1 MWIELIAKTGFTGN
15 TKIIKQAWQFRSNST
30 WHTIHPCSSHEMFTV
45 IHRKGVAVF
54 HFFLFRI
61 NSSNSIFLLR
71 ILVFTGATLQAFA
84 NVHVGF
90 YKRLWERLW
99 AIFYL
104 HGNVCAMWH
113 HVFSSNLSQL
123 MQLFMF
129 ASEFSAESTKSVA
142 RENKIKRCALTPK
155 YHFYHTLAFYF

>member
-1 MWIELIAKTGFTGN
+1 MTFSVILVPFWCLRNGDIWSLVTAASIKANLTVITWKQCSHSFHIEL
-15 TKIIKQAWQFRSNST
+15 
-30 WHTIHPCSSHEMFTV
+30 
-45 IHRKGVAVF
+45 F
-54 HFFLFRI
+54 HI
-61 NSSNSIFLLR
+61 NSYNYVFLVR

-90 YKRLWERLW
+90 YKRLWERLC

-104 HGNVCAMWH
+104 RGNVCAMWH

-142 RENKIKRCALTPK
+142 RENKIKRCAVNPK
-155 YHFYHTLAFYF
+155 YHFYHTLALYF